1 MGDPISMVSMG
12 TSALGGIFG
21 AVGAKTKAA
30 GEQLNIQGQMIG
42 TMGKA
47 FSFDVESMNYKWKSG
62 VEEYQAQVAR
72 NNKLIA
78 EQNASY
84 ERDVGEQKAQQLGM
98 KQQWE
103 RGLMLAEQGASGL
116 SVHGTS
122 AERVRAGMID
132 VGMHE
137 QAVTRANAAHVAYG
151 YEVQATQFEAEAA
164 IHSTTAEMDRVNA
177 DMATT
182 AAGITRAALPLQKQ
196 AMDLAGTAGNI
207 GVLSSLTG
215 AAGSVAEKWMK
226 SSFQGSGSSS
236 SGLLSG

>member
-1 MGDPISMVSMG
+1 MGDPMSMVSMG
-12 TSALGGIFG
+12 ASALGGIFG
-21 AVGAKTKAA
+21 AAGAKTKAA

-47 FSFDVESMNYKWKSG
+47 FQFDVESQNYKWKSG

-72 NNKLIA
+72 NNEIIA
-78 EQNASY
+78 KQNAIY
-84 ERDVGEQKAQQLGM
+84 ERDVGEQTAQQLGM

-103 RGLMLAEQGASGL
+103 RGQMIAQQGASGL
-116 SVHGTS
+116 AVSGES

-132 VGMHE
+132 VGYHE

-164 IHSTTAEMDRVNA
+164 IHSTTAEMDKIQA
-177 DMATT
+177 DNATT
-182 AAGITRAALPLQKQ
+182 AAGITRMALPLQQK

-207 GVLSSLTG
+207 GLLSSLTG
-215 AAGSVAEKWMK
+215 AAGSVASKWMK
-226 SSFQGSGSSS
+226 SDFQGMGSSS
-236 SGLLSG
+236 SG

>member
-12 TSALGGIFG
+12 ASAAGGIFN
-21 AVGAKTKAA
+21 AMGAKTKAA
-30 GEQLNIQGQMIG
+30 GEALNIQGQMLG

-47 FSFDVESMNYKWKSG
+47 FQFDVESANYKWKSG

-72 NNKLIA
+72 NNKIIA
-78 EQNASY
+78 QQNAMY
-84 ERDVGEQKAQQLGM
+84 ERDVGEVTAQQLGM
-98 KQQWE
+98 KQRWE
-103 RGLMLAEQGASGL
+103 RGQMEAQQGASGI
-116 SVHGTS
+116 SVRGGS

-164 IHSTTAEMDRVNA
+164 IHSTTAEMDRVQA

-182 AAGITRAALPLQKQ
+182 AAGLTRQALPLQQ
-196 AMDLAGTAGNI
+196 AAMDLSKTAGTI

-215 AAGSVAEKWMK
+215 AAGSVASKWMK
-226 SSFQGSGSSS
+226 SDFQGMGSSS
-236 SGLLSG
+236 SG